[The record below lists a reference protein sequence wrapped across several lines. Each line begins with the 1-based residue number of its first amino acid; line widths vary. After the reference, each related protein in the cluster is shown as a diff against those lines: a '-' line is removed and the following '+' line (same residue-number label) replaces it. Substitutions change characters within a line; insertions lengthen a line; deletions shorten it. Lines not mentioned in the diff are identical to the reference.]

1 MKNCKR
7 GAILI
12 GLVGAVIGL
21 VAFGVF
27 NSVIHWAGS
36 TEFCGSFCH
45 SMDYVYAAYHQGQ
58 HAKTPSGVTAGCSD
72 CHLKY
77 GSTHEINGF
86 QYIGML
92 IHKGT
97 SGSKSFFGQVAGHM
111 NTYDKQKAMAPELS
125 KDVQEYMKSTGF
137 SNCRGCHNLAKMKN
151 DKNPDVAAF
160 HAEFVKDT
168 SVNCIECHK
177 TAGHD
182 YTGLNTQADA
192 DAVNAGK
199 PRPSVAAEAA
209 AAAAASAAAA
219 AASSEAAAAD
229 AAASSAVA
237 AQ

>member
-1 MKNCKR
+1 
-7 GAILI
+7 
-12 GLVGAVIGL
+12 
-21 VAFGVF
+21 
-27 NSVIHWAGS
+27 
-36 TEFCGSFCH
+36 
-45 SMDYVYAAYHQGQ
+45 
-58 HAKTPSGVTAGCSD
+58 
-72 CHLKY
+72 
-77 GSTHEINGF
+77 
-86 QYIGML
+86 
-92 IHKGT
+92 
-97 SGSKSFFGQVAGHM
+97 
-111 NTYDKQKAMAPELS
+111 
-125 KDVQEYMKSTGF
+125 MKSTGV

-209 AAAAASAAAA
+209 AAAAASAAA
-219 AASSEAAAAD
+219 SSEAAASD

>member
-21 VAFGVF
+21 AAFGVF

-97 SGSKSFFGQVAGHM
+97 SGSKSFFGEVAGHM

-209 AAAAASAAAA
+209 AAAAASSEAASAEA
-219 AASSEAAAAD
+219 AASD
-229 AAASSAVA
+229 AAASSAAA

>member
-1 MKNCKR
+1 
-7 GAILI
+7 
-12 GLVGAVIGL
+12 
-21 VAFGVF
+21 
-27 NSVIHWAGS
+27 
-36 TEFCGSFCH
+36 
-45 SMDYVYAAYHQGQ
+45 
-58 HAKTPSGVTAGCSD
+58 
-72 CHLKY
+72 
-77 GSTHEINGF
+77 
-86 QYIGML
+86 
-92 IHKGT
+92 
-97 SGSKSFFGQVAGHM
+97 M
-111 NTYDKQKAMAPELS
+111 NTYDKQKAMAPERS
-125 KDVQEYMKSTGF
+125 NDVQEYMKSTGF

-209 AAAAASAAAA
+209 AAAAASAAA
-219 AASSEAAAAD
+219 SSEAAASD